1 MDADGGEMRARRIEF
16 AAGIAAC
23 AMGLLAFVFVVFA
36 PIVPVCAVAASSRCP
51 ANALHYESLAQT
63 PSGAT
68 VWIFVLVMLAL
79 SLAGG
84 LGAIFEA
91 RTGRRAAAF
100 PLWGATVLVFGGCA
114 LGAGGAGIIYL
125 PSVLALG
132 LAAYASVLSRLQSRS
147 NRPALPDSR
156 HS

>member
-1 MDADGGEMRARRIEF
+1 MRARRIEF

-23 AMGLLAFVFVVFA
+23 AMSLLAFVFVVFA
-36 PIVPVCAVAASSRCP
+36 PIVPVCAIATSSRCP
-51 ANALHYESLAQT
+51 ANALRYESLAQA

-68 VWIFVLVMLAL
+68 VWLFVFAMLAL

-84 LGAIFEA
+84 LGAILEA

-100 PLWGATVLVFGGCA
+100 PLWGTTALVFGGCA
-114 LGAGGAGIIYL
+114 LAANGAGIIYL

-132 LAAYASVLSRLQSRS
+132 LAAYASVLSRLQSRG
-147 NRPALPDSR
+147 NQPALPDSP
-156 HS
+156 HP